1 MLPKKRVR
9 APVLKLLL
17 LLLSPLPGLEGT
29 EMVRGKERLFGL
41 ECECTREVKVGE
53 RGDSDPGWGWL
64 GRFRGGGGRGCEREP
79 GVPWLG
85 CGAGGVRW

>member
-1 MLPKKRVR
+1 
-9 APVLKLLL
+9 
-17 LLLSPLPGLEGT
+17 
-29 EMVRGKERLFGL
+29 MVRGKERLFGL
-41 ECECTREVKVGE
+41 ECECTREAKVGETGEVGE